1 MHKNNYPL
9 FYSLKVRTALLYTGL
24 LSCSFAVIF
33 AVVYVSLCLEYQRA
47 ADRRLHVIFSECE
60 YEYLTGK
67 EFDPQ
72 LRPFRELSS
81 LPGPDTPRIREALK
95 GFHPYT
101 GFQYTENRTRYV
113 LFGMRGEEYWKAD
126 FNTETDSI
134 SQQQF
139 TPANSWIILSE
150 EFSGESYGE
159 RNRIYFLLLDKNRK
173 LLKKSPSVRKS
184 RAVFL
189 QHPYDMTETDS
200 VRFSELT
207 DPRGRR
213 IRLAYRPQPD
223 GKVLVVG
230 LSLRNSDENLEKVA
244 NVFLTAG
251 LIILILSSLCGWL
264 LAKRMIRGIQRIG
277 KAADRIADGDY
288 TQRVP
293 FGNDGLE
300 IDNLVESFNS
310 MTANTETLMRE
321 LRTIADDIAHDLRTP
336 LTRMLGRAEITVS
349 GNPTLENCLNTLGDN
364 AEECRGMLSLI
375 NRMLDISKTE
385 SGTAVLHKKTF
396 DLTLLLQRSAEVF
409 SMVTEQKKQ
418 KLVIELPPGPVLF
431 FADPVKIQQMAA
443 NLLDNAVKFT
453 PEGGVIRISL
463 TQTGDEICF
472 SVADSGCGIPAEEQK
487 NVFKRFYR
495 ADSSRHLP
503 GNGLGL
509 ALVHAIV
516 HAHRGSIELD
526 STPGHGSVFTIRF
539 PAEKPEQK

>member
-1 MHKNNYPL
+1 
-9 FYSLKVRTALLYTGL
+9 
-24 LSCSFAVIF
+24 
-33 AVVYVSLCLEYQRA
+33 
-47 ADRRLHVIFSECE
+47 
-60 YEYLTGK
+60 
-67 EFDPQ
+67 
-72 LRPFRELSS
+72 
-81 LPGPDTPRIREALK
+81 
-95 GFHPYT
+95 
-101 GFQYTENRTRYV
+101 
-113 LFGMRGEEYWKAD
+113 
-126 FNTETDSI
+126 
-134 SQQQF
+134 
-139 TPANSWIILSE
+139 
-150 EFSGESYGE
+150 
-159 RNRIYFLLLDKNRK
+159 
-173 LLKKSPSVRKS
+173 
-184 RAVFL
+184 
-189 QHPYDMTETDS
+189 
-200 VRFSELT
+200 
-207 DPRGRR
+207 
-213 IRLAYRPQPD
+213 
-223 GKVLVVG
+223 
-230 LSLRNSDENLEKVA
+230 
-244 NVFLTAG
+244 
-251 LIILILSSLCGWL
+251 
-264 LAKRMIRGIQRIG
+264 
-277 KAADRIADGDY
+277 
-288 TQRVP
+288 
-293 FGNDGLE
+293 
-300 IDNLVESFNS
+300 
-310 MTANTETLMRE
+310 
-321 LRTIADDIAHDLRTP
+321 
-336 LTRMLGRAEITVS
+336 MLGRAEITVS

-472 SVADSGCGIPAEEQK
+472 AVADSGCGIPAEEQK

>member
-1 MHKNNYPL
+1 MRKKNPPL
-9 FYSLKVRTALLYTGL
+9 LYSLKMRTALLYTGL
-24 LSCSFAVIF
+24 LSFSFAVIF
-33 AVVYVSLCLEYQRA
+33 AVVYVSLYLEYQRA

-67 EFDPQ
+67 EFNPQ
-72 LRPFRELSS
+72 LRPVRKTAKLT
-81 LPGPDTPRIREALK
+81 DTKSPRIREGLK

-101 GFQYTENRTRYV
+101 GFQYNENRTRYV
-113 LFGMRGEEYWKAD
+113 LFGMRGKEYWKAEFD
-126 FNTETDSI
+126 TETDTF
-134 SQQQF
+134 SQQKF
-139 TPANSWIILSE
+139 TPSNNWIVLTE

-159 RNRIYFLLLDKNRK
+159 RNRIYFLLLDKARR

-184 RAVFL
+184 RSAFL
-189 QHPYDMTETDS
+189 RYPYIMEESDS
-200 VRFSELT
+200 VRSSELT
-207 DPRGRR
+207 DSRGRR
-213 IRLAYRPQPD
+213 IRLAYRTLPD
-223 GKVLVVG
+223 GNLLVVG
-230 LSLRNSDENLEKVA
+230 LSLHGSDENLEKVA
-244 NVFLTAG
+244 NIFLTAG

-277 KAADRIADGDY
+277 EAADRIADGDY

-293 FGNDGLE
+293 FGDDGLE

-310 MTANTETLMRE
+310 MTENTETLMRE

-336 LTRMLGRAEITVS
+336 LTRMLGRAEVTVS
-349 GNPTLENCLNTLGDN
+349 GNPTLENCLETLGDN

-385 SGTAVLHKKTF
+385 SGTAVLHKTAF
-396 DLTLLLQRSAEVF
+396 DLTQLLRRSAEVF

-418 KLVIELPPGPVLF
+418 TLAIELPDKPVML
-431 FADPVKIQQMAA
+431 FADPVKIQQMTA

-453 PEGGVIRISL
+453 PEGGTIHVAL
-463 TQTGDEICF
+463 TQDQQEIRF
-472 SVADSGCGIPAEEQK
+472 AVADSGCGIPPEEQK

-495 ADSSRHLP
+495 ADTSRHLP

-516 HAHRGSIELD
+516 HAHRGTIELD

-539 PAEKPEQK
+539 PAEQPEKK